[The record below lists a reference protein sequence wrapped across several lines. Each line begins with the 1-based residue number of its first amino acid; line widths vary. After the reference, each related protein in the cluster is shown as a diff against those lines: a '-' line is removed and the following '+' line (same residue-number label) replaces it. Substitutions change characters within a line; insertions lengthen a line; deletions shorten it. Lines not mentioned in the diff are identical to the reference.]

1 MFDSLGD
8 SLPFIAALLAL
19 LAGLAIGKAWERYK
33 LRDGKWIDRRRTRDS
48 QHYVLGLNF
57 LVSNQIDL
65 AIEELSR
72 AARVDTDALEI
83 HLILGNVYRERGQV
97 ARAIQVHQALLQR
110 AKLTRIEHAHV
121 LLCLGLDFKRG
132 GFVDRALE
140 AFNEVLRLDP
150 QNQYALLYLEKL
162 HEEQHQWLDAYRIRR
177 KLVELSVPDTQPRNQ
192 AILAFLEN
200 EMGLDAAK
208 AGRLDEAAKHFAGAI
223 DLDPATAPAHL
234 NLGDVRL
241 RQGDRT
247 GAAQAW
253 NRLIEISPDRAYLAF
268 DRLERLLGADG
279 AEQRFEDR
287 CRRLITANQQDWR
300 ARLALG
306 RHMAQGGQPVAAL
319 DLLFE
324 ALAHNP
330 HGLTVHQAIWTVLL
344 QVNLDRS
351 LVQRYVESARDAVFF
366 LDPHVCVKC
375 HYRSTELLWQCPHC
389 HEWNTFVEERIAP
402 AKETVEM

>member
-1 MFDSLGD
+1 VDQSYVPL
-8 SLPFIAALLAL
+8 IAALLAL

-33 LRDGKWIDRRRTRDS
+33 LRDGKWIDRRRARDS
-48 QHYVLGLNF
+48 HHYVLGLNF
-57 LVSNQIDL
+57 LVSTQIDL
-65 AIEELSR
+65 AIEELSQ
-72 AARVDTDALEI
+72 AARVDTEALEI

-110 AKLTRIEHAHV
+110 PKLTKVEHAYV

-150 QNQYALLYLEKL
+150 KNQYALLYLQKL
-162 HEEQHQWLDAYRIRR
+162 HEEQHQWDDAVRIRQQ
-177 KLVELSVPDTQPRNQ
+177 LVALSGPDTQPRNES
-192 AILAFLEN
+192 ILAFLEN
-200 EMGLDAAK
+200 ERGLEAMRQQ
-208 AGRLDEAAKHFAGAI
+208 RLDDAAKHFLAAI
-223 DLDPATAPAHL
+223 DLDRSNPPAYL

-241 RQGDRT
+241 QQGDRA
-247 GAAQAW
+247 GALASW
-253 NRLIEISPDRAYLAF
+253 DRLIEVSPDRAYLAF
-268 DRLERLLGADG
+268 DRLERLHAASGASHKF
-279 AEQRFEDR
+279 AER
-287 CRRLITANQQDWR
+287 CRQIIAANPQEWR
-300 ARLALG
+300 AHLALG
-306 RHMAQGGQPVAAL
+306 KHLAARDEPVTGL
-319 DLLFE
+319 ELMFE

-330 HGLTVHQAIWTVLL
+330 HGLTVHQAIWNVLI
-344 QVNLDRS
+344 QVGLDRA
-351 LVQRYVESARDAVFF
+351 LVHRYVESAREAVFF